1 MPYIGNNHVVGD
13 HTSNFKVLDDISSHT
28 ATFDGSASAVVSTSD
43 ETIRVANHRFV
54 QGQRVT
60 YNNGGGGNIGGL
72 TSGTAYYVIFNTTH
86 TIKLA
91 TSLTNANNLNAI
103 NLSSVGSGTSH
114 TLTVAFDGTNTKF
127 KITHSSGSSPR
138 ILDATQLQIAINNV
152 IQRPNKNDASFTEG
166 YAVANRNILFKTAPT
181 SDDIFW
187 GSLIGE
193 AHETFDIS
201 DNKVDSFTADG
212 TSTNYTLSKNP
223 PNKNDIDVTLDGVT
237 QHISAFSLNGNVI
250 TFTAAPANGIS
261 IQVKHIG
268 FAGASTSGVTGFYG
282 RAGNVALTANDH
294 ITTGDIT
301 SRNINASGIVTA
313 VSFVGDGTGLT
324 GVANTDFVV
333 GTAITMGT
341 ANFTGNVTIG
351 GTLTYEDV
359 TNIDSVGIITARD
372 GIDCNADLDVDGH
385 TNLDN
390 VSIAGVTTTTDDIN
404 LPNDKKINFG
414 SFGFQMYQNT
424 SASNNAI
431 IKQSASGQF
440 LRLQTNGGA
449 LSLEADS
456 VNIRNSAN
464 NAQTA
469 IFSAGGKTSLYY
481 NSNLKLTTETGGVN
495 ISGIVTATN
504 IVCSG
509 TNGIK
514 LPIGTTGQRVNT
526 TGTLRYNSTL
536 GLPEYY
542 NGSAWVS
549 IDSPPGVNSV
559 SPTEVESAAG
569 GNITFTING
578 ERFSIG
584 ANVRFISNTG
594 TELTPSS
601 VTRVSASQLTAV
613 IAKNSFVNGQEP
625 YDVKV
630 INSSGLASTLADQI
644 NVDNAPAWVTSA
656 GSLGSHVNYA
666 SVNVTVSATD
676 AEGDTV
682 TYSVVSGSLP
692 SGLSLNSS
700 TGAITGTMGA
710 VGSSTTVNFTLR
722 ATAGGKTADRA
733 FSFVQSGPSAHAYS
747 YTGSTQTFSVP
758 SGLSSLTAYM
768 WGAGGGGGG
777 GQNATNGRSGGT
789 GGYAKAVL
797 SLSGLSTLYLVVGQG
812 GSPGAAN
819 DVAAGGGGGLT
830 GIFDDSGTNHGDV
843 LLLAGAGGGGSGG
856 GGTEMGP
863 GGGGGGANNNGRDG
877 LPDTRIGQRTQGL
890 AGTTSAGGAG
900 GNASNANYYTA
911 IAPQTGSALQG
922 GNSGMQSNGTSSLR
936 AAAYG
941 GGGRAYNSHNG
952 YYMGGAGGSGYY
964 GGGGGTCGY
973 GGGGGGGSGYAKG
986 SVCSSIVGTNGND
999 GSGATNTAAPEN
1011 SSTYYASGIAQGG
1024 GSATNGGNGRIVL
1037 VY

>member
-1 MPYIGNNHVVGD
+1 MPVQIKGVGSISGLDQGIVVG
-13 HTSNFKVLDDISSHT
+13 V
-28 ATFDGSASAVVSTSD
+28 
-43 ETIRVANHRFV
+43 
-54 QGQRVT
+54 
-60 YNNGGGGNIGGL
+60 
-72 TSGTAYYVIFNTTH
+72 
-86 TIKLA
+86 
-91 TSLTNANNLNAI
+91 
-103 NLSSVGSGTSH
+103 
-114 TLTVAFDGTNTKF
+114 
-127 KITHSSGSSPR
+127 
-138 ILDATQLQIAINNV
+138 
-152 IQRPNKNDASFTEG
+152 
-166 YAVANRNILFKTAPT
+166 
-181 SDDIFW
+181 
-187 GSLIGE
+187 
-193 AHETFDIS
+193 
-201 DNKVDSFTADG
+201 
-212 TSTNYTLSKNP
+212 
-223 PNKNDIDVTLDGVT
+223 
-237 QHISAFSLNGNVI
+237 
-250 TFTAAPANGIS
+250 
-261 IQVKHIG
+261 
-268 FAGASTSGVTGFYG
+268 
-282 RAGNVALTANDH
+282 
-294 ITTGDIT
+294 
-301 SRNINASGIVTA
+301 
-313 VSFVGDGTGLT
+313 
-324 GVANTDFVV
+324 
-333 GTAITMGT
+333 
-341 ANFTGNVTIG
+341 
-351 GTLTYEDV
+351 
-359 TNIDSVGIITARD
+359 
-372 GIDCNADLDVDGH
+372 
-385 TNLDN
+385 
-390 VSIAGVTTTTDDIN
+390 
-404 LPNDKKINFG
+404 
-414 SFGFQMYQNT
+414 
-424 SASNNAI
+424 
-431 IKQSASGQF
+431 
-440 LRLQTNGGA
+440 
-449 LSLEADS
+449 
-456 VNIRNSAN
+456 
-464 NAQTA
+464 
-469 IFSAGGKTSLYY
+469 
-481 NSNLKLTTETGGVN
+481 
-495 ISGIVTATN
+495 VTATQGAVISGVLTATSYDN
-504 IVCSG
+504 INSSGILTATTIVGSG

-514 LPIGTTGQRVNT
+514 LPIGNTDQRVNT
-526 TGTLRYNSTL
+526 KGTLRYNSTL
-536 GLPEYY
+536 ELPEYY
-542 NGSAWVS
+542 NGSSWVS
-549 IDSPPGVNSV
+549 IDSPPEITSV

-578 ERFSIG
+578 NRFSVG

-594 TELTPSS
+594 TQLTPSS

-630 INSSGLASTLADQI
+630 INSSGLSATLADQI
-644 NVDNAPAWVTSA
+644 NVDNAPSWVTSA
-656 GSLGSHVNYA
+656 GSLGSHANYA

-733 FSFVQSGPSAHAYS
+733 FSFVQSGPSGHAYS

-777 GQNATNGRSGGT
+777 GQNASAGRSGGT

-797 SLSGLSTLYLVVGQG
+797 SMSGLTTLYLVVGQG
-812 GSPGAAN
+812 GSSGATD

-830 GIFDDSGTNHGDV
+830 GIFDDSATNIGDV

-856 GGTEMGP
+856 GSGAEMGP

-877 LPDTRIGQRTQGL
+877 IADNRIGQRTQGL
-890 AGTTSAGGAG
+890 GGTTSAGGAG
-900 GNASNANYYTA
+900 GNASNANYYTS
-911 IAPQTGSALQG
+911 IAPQAGSALQG

-941 GGGRAYNSHNG
+941 GGGRAYNAHNG